1 MSDPLHPSN
10 NLTIVMKKQTF
21 QLLEKIRDCRQYKK
35 KKLYNYLALPNGQVK
50 LYIKYKQKLLIGL
63 GYYAS

>member
-1 MSDPLHPSN
+1 
-10 NLTIVMKKQTF
+10 MKKQTF